1 MLSSESNESIAQP
14 IDGRQASARADCCNT
29 HESADC
35 SARNEGGTHGP
46 QAPRSFPPFH
56 ELYINGKEL
65 QFLTPVIFEDGMDFD
80 ECEQYYASMNS
91 PESSGRAPPLRRR
104 IQRKT
109 SLREL
114 HQLMKDS
121 PSCLRKIPRQLEK
134 VRDLGKMRRCSFA
147 GVSGSGKPPL
157 QRSSSQ
163 QDVRESSP
171 QVSFHQHVH
180 VVTVRSA
187 LEYPD
192 EVRSQIWMSRDE
204 MRFNMQRAVAEK
216 VAERRRELQRQEE
229 ERQEQ
234 RRLIEEELLATAEEE
249 KEKERLEFVQRHDS
263 DSCVLA
269 ECQRTSDFL
278 AAS

>member
-1 MLSSESNESIAQP
+1 MLSSESNVSIAQP

-29 HESADC
+29 HKSADC

-56 ELYINGKEL
+56 ELYINGTEL

-134 VRDLGKMRRCSFA
+134 VRDSGKMRRCSFA
-147 GVSGSGKPPL
+147 GVAPAGSGKPPL

-180 VVTVRSA
+180 VVTIRSA

-216 VAERRRELQRQEE
+216 IAERRRELLRQAEERQEE

-234 RRLIEEELLATAEEE
+234 RRLIEEALLATAEEG
-249 KEKERLEFVQRHDS
+249 KKKERL
-263 DSCVLA
+263 
-269 ECQRTSDFL
+269 
-278 AAS
+278 